1 VLRPLLLSVARGE
14 VFGIVGHSGAGK
26 STLRRMIKRLESARA
41 GQMRRAARTSPHR
54 TWPPCARCIGASAL
68 FSSTSTCGPR
78 ARWPATCAVAGAGRR
93 ADRAHPR
100 TCGRIARTR
109 GAGRPG
115 LVLPCA
121 AVRRTEAARGHRPHI
136 GHRTGHPAVRR
147 GHQRTRPANHR
158 LGAATIGAAEPQ
170 AGSGHR
176 ADHRRDGRG
185 AARLREVGGLDAAA
199 RARSGG
205 SCADRRQRCARC
217 RAPGQQGRAV
227 RAQAG
232 RRTDPP
238 GSEGLHREEKRWRGV
253 VRVPKWPPCG
263 HGPAFKWRSA

>member
-1 VLRPLLLSVARGE
+1 MLRPLLLSVARGE

-54 TWPPCARCIGASAL
+54 TRPPCARCIAHRHHFPVLRLAGLAHGGRQPAL
-68 FSSTSTCGPR
+68 SLELADEPTGRIR
-78 ARWPATCAVAGAGRR
+78 ARVDGLPGCAGL
-93 ADRAHPR
+93 ADRAWY
-100 TCGRIARTR
+100 
-109 GAGRPG
+109 
-115 LVLPCA
+115 LPCA
-121 AVRRTEAARGHRPHI
+121 AVRRTEAARGHRPH
-136 GHRTGHPAVRR
+136 TG
-147 GHQRTRPANHR
+147 QRARPANHR
-158 LGAATIGAAEPQ
+158 LAAATIGAAEPQ
-170 AGSGHR
+170 AGPGHR

-217 RAPGQQGRAV
+217 RAPGQQGRFV

-232 RRTDPP
+232 RRIDPP

>member
-1 VLRPLLLSVARGE
+1 MP
-14 VFGIVGHSGAGK
+14 
-26 STLRRMIKRLESARA
+26 
-41 GQMRRAARTSPHR
+41 
-54 TWPPCARCIGASAL
+54 ARCGGRRGHRRTGRGRPARVA
-68 FSSTSTCGPR
+68 STCGPR
-78 ARWPATCAVAGAGRR
+78 ARWPATCTVAGTGRR

-100 TCGRIARTR
+100 TCGQIARTR

-121 AVRRTEAARGHRPHI
+121 AVRRTEAARGHRPH
-136 GHRTGHPAVRR
+136 TG
-147 GHQRTRPANHR
+147 QRARPANHR
-158 LGAATIGAAEPQ
+158 LAAATIGAAEPQ
-170 AGSGHR
+170 AGPGHR

-185 AARLREVGGLDAAA
+185 AARLRQVGGLDAAA

-217 RAPGQQGRAV
+217 RAPGQQGRFV

-232 RRTDPP
+232 RRIDPP
-238 GSEGLHREEKRWRGV
+238 GSEGLHREEMRRRGV